1 MTEDQALG
9 LARAMVKR
17 IAEFAGHA
25 GTTPQWRNFKATEE
39 VKEALMSAY
48 NDGWEN
54 GFEAGKGDRW

>member
-39 VKEALMSAY
+39 VKEALLVPHHVE
-48 NDGWEN
+48 DV
-54 GFEAGKGDRW
+54 KGGCLIWV